1 MEKTQAFLDLHGI
14 TQTELAEALGVTC
27 ATVSRKL
34 GGLRNWKLGEVQAVL
49 EWLSTRLE
57 RAVSYDEVFG
67 ADAHATLAAA
77 PLVAPSSDPSAA

>member
-34 GGLRNWKLGEVQAVL
+34 AGLRNWKLGEVQAAL
-49 EWLSTRLE
+49 AWLSERLS
-57 RAVSYDEVFG
+57 RPVTFDEAFG
-67 ADAHATLAAA
+67 ADSLAEAA
-77 PLVAPSSDPSAA
+77 GDLVALDPAAE

>member
-1 MEKTQAFLDLHGI
+1 MEKTQAFLDSNGI

-49 EWLSTRLE
+49 EWLSARLD
-57 RAVSYDEVFG
+57 RVVSYDEVFG
-67 ADAHATLAAA
+67 AEAHALTAA
-77 PLVAPSSDPSAA
+77 PVVAPSSDPSAA